1 MAKALR
7 AWRTEQLLTIKDL
20 AAAAQVTPKTLTD
33 LEYGRHRATYRTM
46 RQVSAALGVDPFAI
60 TEFGAAL
67 ASRATLPDPETE
79 AP

>member
-1 MAKALR
+1 MAKHLR
-7 AWRTEQLLTIKDL
+7 EWRTAQLLSIKDV
-20 AAAAQVTPKTLTD
+20 AAAAQVTSKTLID
-33 LEYGRHRATYRTM
+33 LEYGRRRPTERTI

-60 TEFGAAL
+60 TEFAAAL